1 MRKSLVLSICH
12 SGNLQEDSDMIIE
25 ENHSRQ
31 PWLKPLQIVIYDDAP
46 VLAVFVRLDTV
57 YRCCDIAYRI
67 VTTSTSMVVVRR
79 VRLGTFCTSV
89 CASSARCFFCL
100 CLVL

>member
-31 PWLKPLQIVIYDDAP
+31 PWVKPLQIVIYDDAP

-57 YRCCDIAYRI
+57 YREAP
-67 VTTSTSMVVVRR
+67 
-79 VRLGTFCTSV
+79 V
-89 CASSARCFFCL
+89 CARVDKIPCVRARAS
-100 CLVL
+100 